1 MVNAFAKARI
11 SPARHAGSPAFAA
24 AEAYDHKLVK
34 YESLLADT
42 SSAVRFVPIA
52 VTAHGVYDARS
63 LQWLQGF
70 SRVCAAASGTPA
82 SLAFATLM
90 QRLSVALWRA
100 NSRLL
105 RACAEY
111 ATDTAAAG

>member
-11 SPARHAGSPAFAA
+11 SPARRAGSPAFAA
-24 AEAYDHKLVK
+24 AEAYDLKLDK
-34 YESLLADT
+34 YESLLTDARST
-42 SSAVRFVPIA
+42 VRFVPIA
-52 VTAHGVYDARS
+52 VTANGAYDARS
-63 LQWLQGF
+63 LRWLQGF
-70 SRVCAAASGTPA
+70 SRVCAAAEGTPA

-105 RACAEY
+105 RACAEP
-111 ATDTAAAG
+111 TADRGH

>member
-1 MVNAFAKARI
+1 M
-11 SPARHAGSPAFAA
+11 PAFAA
-24 AEAYDHKLVK
+24 AEAYDLVK

-42 SSAVRFVPIA
+42 SSAVRFVHIA
-52 VTAHGVYDARS
+52 VTAHGGYDARS
-63 LQWLQGF
+63 LHWLQGF

-105 RACAEY
+105 RACEEH
-111 ATDTAAAG
+111 ATDTAG